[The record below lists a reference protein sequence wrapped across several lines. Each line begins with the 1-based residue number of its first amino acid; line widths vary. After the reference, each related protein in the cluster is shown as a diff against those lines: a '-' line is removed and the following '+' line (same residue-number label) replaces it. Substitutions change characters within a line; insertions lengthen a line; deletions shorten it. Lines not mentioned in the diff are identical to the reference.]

1 MTDTERLIE
10 EAGRLCDAA
19 TAGPW
24 FCGDCTVA
32 NWNPGVTEQP
42 DVLIEWIQNSDEP
55 DTERTKS
62 DALFIA
68 RARTLVP
75 DLVTALRAERERAE
89 KAEEQARQQS
99 VWAENIAAV
108 AEQTNAVAR
117 DCIRERD
124 AARAELARL
133 TTPRP
138 IAEAPRE
145 SGKQIIALWMHGDV
159 VESMDVVCWADMDM
173 DGDHP
178 ERKFWMNTAGDSV
191 EGMTHFLPLPAEGGQ
206 R

>member
-1 MTDTERLIE
+1 MTHDTERLIE
-10 EAGRLCDAA
+10 EAGRVVAQAEKQSALDAKYPPCTCSA
-19 TAGPW
+19 PPRGHTMRQHDYRRLQVDELRAVLDA
-24 FCGDCTVA
+24 CG
-32 NWNPGVTEQP
+32 N
-42 DVLIEWIQNSDEP
+42 
-55 DTERTKS
+55 
-62 DALFIA
+62 
-68 RARTLVP
+68 
-75 DLVTALRAERERAE
+75 LVTALRAERERAE
-89 KAEEQARQQS
+89 KAEEQARQQG

-145 SGKQIIALWMHGDV
+145 SGRQIIALWMHGDV